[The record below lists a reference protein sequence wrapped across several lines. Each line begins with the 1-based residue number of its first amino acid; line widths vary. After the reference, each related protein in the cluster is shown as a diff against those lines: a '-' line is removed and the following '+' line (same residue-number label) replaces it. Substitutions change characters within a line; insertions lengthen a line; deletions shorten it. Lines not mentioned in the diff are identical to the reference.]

1 MSLCQVC
8 GNAIA
13 TTSSRC
19 PYCKSEQES
28 SQQSVTPKA
37 KFAQKTINLEQ
48 GLPTV
53 EQALARLKRELDTAR
68 YEKIRIITCIHG
80 YGSTGKGG
88 AIRLECRKV
97 LAYLASLGEV
107 HTVIYGEDF
116 NRRQGSTKHLLSRFH
131 DLTYHPHLN
140 KNNRGI
146 TLVQLY

>member
-8 GNAIA
+8 GNAMAA
-13 TTSSRC
+13 TLSRC
-19 PYCKSEQES
+19 PYCKSEQENS
-28 SQQSVTPKA
+28 WQSVGPKA
-37 KFAQKTINLEQ
+37 KFTQKTINLEQ

-68 YEKIRIITCIHG
+68 HEKIRVITIIHG

-88 AIRLECRKV
+88 AIRLECRRV
-97 LAYLASLGEV
+97 LAYLASLDEI
-107 HTVIYGEDF
+107 HTVIHGEKF

-131 DLTYHPHLN
+131 DLVYHPHLN